1 MSPDASP
8 LLTDD
13 AALASALALL
23 SAEDPALATALA
35 EAGAPPL
42 RRWPTGFA
50 TLADVIIGQQVSTR
64 AATAIKTRLR
74 AQIDPLTPEGVLATT
89 EEDLRACGLSRQ
101 KITYLCD
108 LAGQIADGRL
118 DLTGLAG
125 QEDEAIIAALTDVRG
140 IGRWTAEIY
149 LLFALGRPDAWPAE
163 DLALAVAVQ
172 HIRGLDERPK
182 GRMMRAHADAW
193 RPWRGAA
200 AHFLWHYYHHLTR
213 RSAVL
218 TVT

>member
-1 MSPDASP
+1 MSADGSP

-13 AALASALALL
+13 AALASALNLL
-23 SAEDPALATALA
+23 AAQDPALAAAQA

-42 RRWPTGFA
+42 RRWPAGFG
-50 TLADVIIGQQVSTR
+50 TLADVIIGQQVSTS
-64 AATAIKTRLR
+64 AAGAIKTRLR
-74 AQIDPLTPEGVLATT
+74 NQIDPLTPEGVLACN
-89 EEDLRACGLSRQ
+89 EDALRACGLSRQ
-101 KITYLCD
+101 KVTYLHD
-108 LAGQIADGRL
+108 LAGHLADGRL
-118 DLTGLAG
+118 NLDRLAD
-125 QEDEAIIAALTDVRG
+125 QDDEAVIAALTDVRG

-172 HIRGLDERPK
+172 HIRGLDARPK
-182 GRMMRAHADAW
+182 GRMMRSHAEAW